1 MITTT
6 DKIHLKCD
14 CVNGSIDNGV
24 REQILFSFILSAS
37 PGYQTIK
44 DRNIILY
51 FKKNNQTRLDI
62 NHFFQEVSNH
72 NPVQFNPETL
82 TFTIQIVKI

>member
-51 FKKNNQTRLDI
+51 FKRKTTKQDWILIIFSKKSPTITL
-62 NHFFQEVSNH
+62 
-72 NPVQFNPETL
+72 FNSTP
-82 TFTIQIVKI
+82 KH